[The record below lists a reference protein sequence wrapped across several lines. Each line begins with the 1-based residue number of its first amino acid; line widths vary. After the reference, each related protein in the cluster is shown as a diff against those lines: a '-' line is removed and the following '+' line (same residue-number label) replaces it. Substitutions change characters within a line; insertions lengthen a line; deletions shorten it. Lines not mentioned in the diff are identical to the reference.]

1 MNLYTK
7 HHIERFFQKYINRT
21 FCQDDVALFI
31 VLIRDYA
38 PKNTVFRELGDFLA
52 HPDKKDRGLVI
63 DSFLPIVDF
72 FDDNTESVMSGIN
85 INVERPSGI
94 GVLEDI
100 QSSLNHIFKKVN
112 LGFKIKDKN
121 DLAFRDFI
129 FCIIFLLGN
138 FRLKINKNLL
148 DLKISYGNS
157 LELSISYESSSV
169 KRNFIKLNVLFLNTV
184 WITNC
189 GSYSK
194 NLKDHIVRRF
204 SNGCL
209 GAIHYSMDI
218 SDLSADMNSIP
229 REEVWPLPD
238 YR

>member
-7 HHIERFFQKYINRT
+7 HHIQRFFQKYNERS

-31 VLIRDYA
+31 VLIRDYT

-52 HPDKKDRGLVI
+52 HPDKKTKGLVI
-63 DSFLPIVDF
+63 DSFQPIADF
-72 FDDNTESVMSGIN
+72 FDDNTESVMSGIDIN
-85 INVERPSGI
+85 IERPSGI
-94 GVLEDI
+94 RVLEDI
-100 QSSLNHIFKKVN
+100 QTNLNNIFKKVN
-112 LGFKIKDKN
+112 LSFNIKDKN
-121 DLAFRDFI
+121 DLPFRDFI

-138 FRLKINKNLL
+138 FRLKINKKVL

-157 LELSISYESSSV
+157 LALSISYESSTV
-169 KRNFIKLNVLFLNTV
+169 KRNFITLNVLFLNTV

-189 GSYSK
+189 GDYSK
-194 NLKDHIVRRF
+194 DLKDHIARRF

-209 GAIHYSMDI
+209 GAIHYSQDV
-218 SDLSADMNSIP
+218 SDLSTDMSSFP
-229 REEVWPLPD
+229 KGEVWPLPD